1 MAGLATH
8 AVTCATEGKEATRT
22 PKSGMSL
29 VTDTLIHD
37 NRDLDTSY
45 GSCGVGTEICSLRL
59 SID

>member
-8 AVTCATEGKEATRT
+8 ALTCATEGKEATRT

-37 NRDLDTSY
+37 NRELDTSY
-45 GSCGVGTEICSLRL
+45 RLLRSRNRNL
-59 SID
+59 FVAVIS